1 MPGLHCVA
9 TIDMYAEFVITMTVP
24 AGGLLL
30 IYVFYRARLWR
41 IGRSGAAT
49 EDDPDTEK
57 GALRKQADSLE
68 DADAM
73 AARQARDLC
82 IWLAIGWLFMVKRL
96 VL

>member
-1 MPGLHCVA
+1 MA

-41 IGRSGAAT
+41 IERSGAAT

-57 GALRKQADSLE
+57 GALHKQTDSLE

-73 AARQARDLC
+73 AAGRARDLC
-82 IWLAIGWLFMVKRL
+82 VWLAIGWLFMVKPL

>member
-1 MPGLHCVA
+1 
-9 TIDMYAEFVITMTVP
+9 MYAEFVIPMTVP

-30 IYVFYRARLWR
+30 IYVFYRAQRWR
-41 IGRSGAAT
+41 IEQSGAAT

-57 GALRKQADSLE
+57 GALHKQTNSLE

-82 IWLAIGWLFMVKRL
+82 IWLAIGWLFMVTRL
-96 VL
+96 AL

>member
-30 IYVFYRARLWR
+30 IYVFYRARLWQ
-41 IGRSGAAT
+41 IDPDRSAAAT
-49 EDDPDTEK
+49 EDDPEMET
-57 GALRKQADSLE
+57 GALCKQTDSLE

-73 AARQARDLC
+73 AARQAR
-82 IWLAIGWLFMVKRL
+82 GM
-96 VL
+96 